1 MSERDKQKKYEND
14 SNIEGSMY
22 ARVNAG
28 GNAKY
33 DTPNKVR
40 KKSNSF
46 FRTLLFY
53 ILGFIIGIIFIFIG
67 LWLFHDHFYN
77 GGMNQVKPT
86 LILLLIS
93 FSIGFLSSKIIM
105 KKTN

>member
-1 MSERDKQKKYEND
+1 MSERDKQKKYESD

-33 DTPNKVR
+33 DTTNKKE
-40 KKSNSF
+40 KKSNSLS
-46 FRTLLFY
+46 RTLLFY
-53 ILGFIIGIIFIFIG
+53 ILGFIISIIFIFIG

-86 LILLLIS
+86 LILLLSS
-93 FSIGFLSSKIIM
+93 FSIGFLSSKIII
-105 KKTN
+105 KKIT